1 MNRCPTIAC
10 RIGLSP
16 STKELPSGSTWITK
30 EWYNKENRMVQGGY
44 KRMSILKKG
53 LAFGLGL
60 AIASKEQ
67 VEKIIDELVK
77 KGELSLDESKEVI
90 DQWKQQTE
98 ARKTEVQR
106 LVREQIKQVIDKLD
120 LATKEDVRQLEERIR
135 RLEEKEQSGQ

>member
-1 MNRCPTIAC
+1 MPHRPVSYTE
-10 RIGLSP
+10 
-16 STKELPSGSTWITK
+16 KLPSGSTWIVK
-30 EWYNKENRMVQGGY
+30 EWYNKENRMKQGGD

-120 LATKEDVRQLEERIR
+120 LATKEEVRQLEERIR
-135 RLEEKEQSGQ
+135 RLEEREQSGE